1 MNPVTEA
8 DLQAWVDGK
17 LEPER
22 QADLS
27 SYLKHHPQ
35 EGERLRAY
43 RQQNIAL
50 RALYSPILD
59 ETIPR
64 TMLRTRILSRWL
76 WPMRRYAASMAL
88 MVSSAALG
96 WVAHACLAEQQWRA
110 AAPGPALAARAL
122 QAHAVYLPE
131 VRHPVEVGADEQEH
145 LTGWLSKRL
154 GMPLQPP
161 RLAPHGFDLVG
172 GRILP
177 GDTGPVAQ
185 IMYADAAGQRLT
197 VYISAVHG
205 EGRDGR
211 DSAFRYAQDGQ
222 VGVYYWIDGQ
232 WGYAVSGVLDKATL
246 ARMARVVYEQL

>member
-8 DLQAWVDGK
+8 ELQAWVDGT
-17 LEPER
+17 LDLGR
-22 QADLS
+22 QSDIS
-27 SYLKHHPQ
+27 SYLKTHPQ

-50 RALYSPILD
+50 RALYGPVLD

-64 TMLRTRILSRWL
+64 AMLRTRNLSRWL
-76 WPMRRYAASMAL
+76 WPMRRYATSAAL
-88 MVSSAALG
+88 MVSSITLG
-96 WVAHACLAEQQWRA
+96 WVAHAYLAEQQLIA
-110 AAPGPALAARAL
+110 SAPGPALATRAL

-131 VRHPVEVGADEQEH
+131 VLHPVEVGADEQEH
-145 LTGWLSKRL
+145 LSGWLSKRI

-161 RLAPHGFDLVG
+161 RLAQHGFDLVG

-177 GDTGPVAQ
+177 GDAGPAAQ

-197 VYISAVHG
+197 LYIAAVNR
-205 EGRDGR
+205 EGR

-222 VGVYYWIDGQ
+222 VGVYYWIDGR
-232 WGYAVSGVLDKATL
+232 WGYAVSGVLDKSTL
-246 ARMARVVYEQL
+246 ARVARAVYEQL

>member
-1 MNPVTEA
+1 MNPVTEVE
-8 DLQAWVDGK
+8 LQAWVDGK
-17 LEPER
+17 LDQGR
-22 QADLS
+22 QADIS
-27 SYLKHHPQ
+27 SYLKTHPQ

-50 RALYSPILD
+50 RALYGPVLD

-64 TMLRTRILSRWL
+64 TMLRTRNLSRWL
-76 WPMRRYAASMAL
+76 WPMRRYATSMAL
-88 MVSSAALG
+88 MVSSATLG
-96 WVAHACLAEQQWRA
+96 WVAHAYLAEQQLMA
-110 AAPGPALAARAL
+110 GAPGPVLATRAL

-131 VRHPVEVGADEQEH
+131 VRHPVEVAADEPEH
-145 LTGWLSKRL
+145 LTSWLSKRM

-177 GDTGPVAQ
+177 GDAGPAAQ

-197 VYISAVHG
+197 LYISAVKG
-205 EGRDGR
+205 DRRDT
-211 DSAFRYAQDGQ
+211 AFRYAQDGQ

-232 WGYAVSGVLDKATL
+232 WGYAVSGVLDKNTL
-246 ARMARVVYEQL
+246 ARVARAVYEQL

>member
-17 LEPER
+17 LELGR
-22 QADLS
+22 QADIS
-27 SYLKHHPQ
+27 SYLKNHPQ

-50 RALYSPILD
+50 RALYGPILD

-64 TMLRTRILSRWL
+64 AMLRTRILSRWL

-96 WVAHACLAEQQWRA
+96 WVAHAYLAEQQLRA
-110 AAPGPALAARAL
+110 VAPGPALAARAL

-161 RLAPHGFDLVG
+161 RLAPQGFDLVG

-177 GDTGPVAQ
+177 GDAGPVAQ

-197 VYISAVHG
+197 LYISAVKG
-205 EGRDGR
+205 DGR

-232 WGYAVSGVLDKATL
+232 WGYAVSGVLDKTTL
-246 ARMARVVYEQL
+246 AKIARVVYEQL